1 MVLDKKWLKVIKQE
15 GSPNKSEQSLPAYE
29 NVAQSY
35 VNIFVQFKFCMVKY
49 QQEKWNF
56 FFFFNLVICTE
67 IVKCLVRAQPTSN
80 MQGQTCPFSH
90 SRPVQARLGQDTSL
104 LI

>member
-1 MVLDKKWLKVIKQE
+1 MVLDKNWLKVIKQE

-56 FFFFNLVICTE
+56 FNLVTCTE
-67 IVKCLVRAQPTSN
+67 IVKCLVRAQPTS
-80 MQGQTCPFSH
+80 
-90 SRPVQARLGQDTSL
+90 RPELPL
-104 LI
+104 